1 MTLTMVFKLFNKEAM
16 VFRLSG
22 CRLIECCGSTV
33 VELLITLLSIDEDGL
48 IVVDAIVDGDFTLLV
63 M

>member
-22 CRLIECCGSTV
+22 CRLIECCGLTV
-33 VELLITLLSIDEDGL
+33 VELSMDEDGL